1 MLKWNGGGNPTTLN
15 MKKFLILKDTV
26 ANCMKVHSGD
36 VVEMAESEGYSL
48 CAYNKAEIYVEKPK
62 AKQVERSVGLETSEI
77 PAPKKRAK
85 K

>member
-26 ANCMKVHSGD
+26 ANKIRVHSGD
-36 VVEMAESEGYSL
+36 VVEIEESEGYSL

-62 AKQVERSVGLETSEI
+62 AKQVERSVGLETSEA